1 MISLDGKVA
10 IITGSGRGIGRA
22 TALIFSRLGARVLV
36 NDVDEEPARET
47 EALVHEEGGQAVI
60 VVGSVA
66 RADTAQALVQTALAR
81 FGRLDILVNNAGVT
95 ADAMLHR
102 LTDEQ
107 YDRVMDVVLRGTFY
121 CMRAAA
127 AYFREAFREDQRRG
141 ERIHRKI
148 VNVSSIAGIHG
159 AVGNA
164 NYAAAKAGVIGLTKA
179 AARELAPFLVNVN
192 AVAPGFIETRLTAA
206 RGSEAPP
213 GLGLPPAV
221 RERILQQMPLG
232 RPGYPEDVAYAIAF
246 LASPQADFITG
257 QVLQIDGGL
266 DVINPVSGV

>member
-1 MISLDGKVA
+1 MISLEGKVA
-10 IITGSGRGIGRA
+10 IVTGSGRGIGRA
-22 TALIFSRLGARVLV
+22 TVLTLAALGARVLI

-47 EALVHEEGGQAVI
+47 EALVHERGGQAI
-60 VVGSVA
+60 VVLGSVA
-66 RADTAQALVQTALAR
+66 RVDLAPKLVEAALAR
-81 FGRLDILVNNAGVT
+81 FGRLDIVVNNAGIT

-102 LTDEQ
+102 MADEQ

-121 CMRAAA
+121 SMRAAA
-127 AYFREAFREDQRRG
+127 AYFREAFRQDEQRG
-141 ERIHRKI
+141 ERVHRKI

-179 AARELAPFLVNVN
+179 AARELAPFRVNVN
-192 AVAPGFIETRLTAA
+192 AVAPGFIETRLTAE
-206 RGSEAPP
+206 RGKGAPP
-213 GLGLPPAV
+213 GLGLPPDV
-221 RERILQQMPLG
+221 RGRILRQMPFG

-266 DVINPVSGV
+266 EFINPVSGL

>member
-1 MISLDGKVA
+1 MISLHGKVA
-10 IITGSGRGIGRA
+10 VVTGSGRGIGRA
-22 TALIFSRLGARVLV
+22 TVLTLAELGARVV
-36 NDVDEEPARET
+36 INDVDEEPARET
-47 EALVHEEGGQAVI
+47 EALVRERGGQAHVL
-60 VVGSVA
+60 VGSVA
-66 RADTAQALVQTALAR
+66 RADVAQALVEAALAR

-102 LTDEQ
+102 MSDEQ

-121 CMRAAA
+121 GMRAAA
-127 AYFREAFREDQRRG
+127 AYFREAFRQDRQRG
-141 ERIHRKI
+141 ERVHRKI
-148 VNVSSIAGIHG
+148 VNVSSIAGIYG

-206 RGSEAPP
+206 REPES
-213 GLGLPPAV
+213 GLGLPSDV
-221 RERILQQMPLG
+221 RERILRQMPFG
-232 RPGYPEDVAYAIAF
+232 RPGYPEDVASAIAF

-266 DVINPVSGV
+266 EFINPVSGS